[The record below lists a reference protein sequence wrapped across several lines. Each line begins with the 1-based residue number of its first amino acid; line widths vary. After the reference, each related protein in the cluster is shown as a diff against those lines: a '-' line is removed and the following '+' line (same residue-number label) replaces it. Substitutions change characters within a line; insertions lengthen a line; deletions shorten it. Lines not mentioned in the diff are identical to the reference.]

1 MTSEVKV
8 LLSYDD
14 AFMDKFKK
22 DLQNTV
28 SSLSGG
34 NGIKTMQKSIQNI
47 EVQKVKLAQ
56 EELKLE
62 IQRKKEAERQLKIEE
77 KKTKEATKSQKNQLN
92 FFEKMLKNMGFR
104 GSAGGE
110 VVRGAFRQMGYNA
123 VNEVEKLSGG
133 WFSGGGASA
142 GAMLGAGLGS
152 FIPVIGTMLGG
163 IVGGVVGGFGLPRLA
178 DATQDFSQATEQ
190 LRDLLIKVIPRGDIQ
205 NQIKQYDYV
214 RNYQMQKE
222 LMILASN
229 GKMTQEEA
237 GLMTATATSVGIDSN
252 SLYRMALKA
261 SKNKES
267 SFYGINAS
275 EIMQRIITS
284 LTSSKYTQMERYANF
299 EKLQKDK
306 GFRDITGSV
315 ADMNKFSLAVKT
327 GNLGDVIKSYAGL
340 NINETATSEAVT
352 KAVMD
357 DIDTELH
364 NLKFATENVTKN
376 IDTIIKYG
384 NLLLDVTNETTKNFK
399 SMNNQIEVFSQVL
412 NKLSTN
418 ANTNLDS
425 KKNNNA
431 TKSISN
437 NSIINSGLDSVIK
450 FLKG

>member
-14 AFMDKFKK
+14 TFMDKFKK

-62 IQRKKEAERQLKIEE
+62 IQRKKEADRQLKIEE

-163 IVGGVVGGFGLPRLA
+163 IVGGVV
-178 DATQDFSQATEQ
+178 
-190 LRDLLIKVIPRGDIQ
+190 
-205 NQIKQYDYV
+205 
-214 RNYQMQKE
+214 
-222 LMILASN
+222 
-229 GKMTQEEA
+229 
-237 GLMTATATSVGIDSN
+237 
-252 SLYRMALKA
+252 
-261 SKNKES
+261 
-267 SFYGINAS
+267 
-275 EIMQRIITS
+275 
-284 LTSSKYTQMERYANF
+284 
-299 EKLQKDK
+299 K
-306 GFRDITGSV
+306 GPV
-315 ADMNKFSLAVKT
+315 N
-327 GNLGDVIKSYAGL
+327 
-340 NINETATSEAVT
+340 
-352 KAVMD
+352 
-357 DIDTELH
+357 
-364 NLKFATENVTKN
+364 
-376 IDTIIKYG
+376 
-384 NLLLDVTNETTKNFK
+384 
-399 SMNNQIEVFSQVL
+399 
-412 NKLSTN
+412 
-418 ANTNLDS
+418 
-425 KKNNNA
+425 
-431 TKSISN
+431 
-437 NSIINSGLDSVIK
+437 
-450 FLKG
+450 